1 MLLDFELHLFFSSRY
16 TFLNPQKVFY
26 SIPKFFENPSDAF
39 FNAFKHIKIKNNKKL
54 FWNMLYSEQTYQ
66 VYKYTY
72 KSN

>member
-54 FWNMLYSEQTYQ
+54 F
-66 VYKYTY
+66 
-72 KSN
+72 